1 MNCHDLPQ
9 SIKKKKEKFNSN
21 GIGKKTIS
29 FGNIQKFNV
38 IDLKIQ
44 EITSIQNIIE
54 LERAIGRYKQI
65 SISF

>member
-9 SIKKKKEKFNSN
+9 SIKKKKENS
-21 GIGKKTIS
+21 IQMELVKTIS